1 MPAKAGIQG
10 PGAPPLALDARF
22 RGHDGGKKGDARET
36 PWPGIDFP
44 GGAAMNQVDPQV
56 RLRSVD
62 HVTDWIFDLDNTLYP
77 AHCNLF
83 AQVDRRIG
91 LFIERLLGL
100 ERAAAREL
108 QKRYFREHG
117 TTLRGLMTHHGV
129 DPRRFLDFVHEID
142 LAPVPPSPGLDAA
155 LAALPGRKLIFTNGS
170 VAHADRVMAR
180 LGVAHHFAGV
190 FDIVAAAYL
199 PKPDPATYRSLIA
212 RHGIDPARAAMIE
225 DLPRNLRPAAALGM
239 TTVLVLTGE
248 DWASM
253 DDAGDHIH
261 HVTDDLV
268 GWLSEHAPAAQSPGR
283 SNR

>member
-1 MPAKAGIQG
+1 
-10 PGAPPLALDARF
+10 
-22 RGHDGGKKGDARET
+22 
-36 PWPGIDFP
+36 
-44 GGAAMNQVDPQV
+44 MNQVDPQV

-77 AHCNLF
+77 ARCNLF

-91 LFIERLLGL
+91 LFIESLLGL
-100 ERAAAREL
+100 EQAGAREL

-129 DPRRFLDFVHEID
+129 DPRAFLDFVHEID
-142 LAPVPPSPGLDAA
+142 LAPVPPSPALDAA
-155 LAALPGRKLIFTNGS
+155 LAALPGRKFIFTNGS
-170 VAHADRVMAR
+170 VAHADRVMGR
-180 LGVAHHFAGV
+180 LGVAHHFEDV
-190 FDIVAAAYL
+190 FDIVAAEYL

-248 DWASM
+248 EWEAM
-253 DDAGDHIH
+253 DEAGDHIH

-268 GWLSEHAPAAQSPGR
+268 GWLSKHAPAAQGPGR